1 MLGSYFKYEETQ
13 AILLLIKKSC
23 EENEFQILEKN
34 QMTSELFQNVNS
46 NQKYKD
52 RTPVLLSVGL

>member
-34 QMTSELFQNVNS
+34 QMTSELFKNVNS
-46 NQKYKD
+46 DQKWKCKD
-52 RTPVLLSVGL
+52 RTPVL